1 MRYVENPE
9 KAAGISERAVA
20 RMAELGVPAN
30 PLNYE
35 VWYNY
40 YRGDKPELTRAV
52 DDALARGGAINE
64 GRLAEIHYKFLDV
77 ETDQDGGERV
87 ERISGELERQIDDV
101 LRHMRDAKDDNEGFG
116 ESLAGFS
123 EALAEGAT
131 ENDAGS
137 LVRKILLETQNVVA
151 KSKALERKLEES
163 SEQIGTLQ
171 QSLQEIRQEAQTD
184 GLTGIAN
191 RKCFDTRLHEEAMR
205 ASEDGSSLCLLLTDI
220 DHFKKFNDTF
230 GHSVG
235 DSVLKVVAKHLTDN
249 VKGADLAARY
259 GGEEFAVIL
268 PQTVIE
274 NAVTLAQQIREKLA
288 KKELKSKTNGESY
301 GNITLSIGV
310 SRFRPGE
317 PLSDLIDRADQGLY
331 RAKELGRNR
340 VVHEG
345 ELIVQAVAAGS

>member
-40 YRGDKPELTRAV
+40 YRGDRPELTRAV

-116 ESLAGFS
+116 ESLVGFS

>member
-9 KAAGISERAVA
+9 KAAGICERAVA
-20 RMAELGVPAN
+20 RMAELGMPAN
-30 PLNYE
+30 PLNFA

-40 YRGDKPELTRAV
+40 YSGERQELTQAV
-52 DDALARGGAINE
+52 DDALAKGGSIDE
-64 GRLAEIHYKFLDV
+64 GRLGEIHYKFLDG
-77 ETDQDGGERV
+77 EAEQDSGEQV
-87 ERISGELERQIDDV
+87 ERIGGELEQQIDEV

-116 ESLAGFS
+116 ESLAGYS
-123 EALAEGAT
+123 VALAEGAA
-131 ENDAGS
+131 ENDVSS
-137 LVRKILLETQNVVA
+137 LVRNILLETQNVVA

-191 RKCFDTRLHEEAMR
+191 RKCFDLRLQEEASR

-268 PQTVIE
+268 PHTVID

-317 PLSDLIDRADQGLY
+317 SLSDLIDRADQGLY

-345 ELIVQAVAAGS
+345 ELVVQAVAAGS

>member
-9 KAAGISERAVA
+9 KAAAICEQAVA
-20 RMAELGVPAN
+20 RIAELGMPAN
-30 PLNYE
+30 PINYS

-40 YRGDKPELTRAV
+40 FSGEIHDLVLAV
-52 DDALARGGAINE
+52 DDVLGKGGAVDEIRFAE
-64 GRLAEIHYKFLDV
+64 LHREFLAGSDS
-77 ETDQDGGERV
+77 GERV
-87 ERISGELERQIDDV
+87 EQIRGELEQQIDEV
-101 LRHMRDAKDDNEGFG
+101 VRHMREANDDNKGFG
-116 ESLAGFS
+116 ESLADFS
-123 EALAEGAT
+123 EALATGTGEHDVA
-131 ENDAGS
+131 AV
-137 LVRKILLETQNVVA
+137 VRNILLETQNVVA
-151 KSKALERKLEES
+151 KSKTLEQRLHDS
-163 SEQIGTLQ
+163 TQQIGTLQ

-191 RKCFDTRLHEEAMR
+191 RKCFDMRLQEEATR

-249 VKGADLAARY
+249 VKGADLPARY

-268 PQTVIE
+268 PQTEIE
-274 NAVTLAQQIREKLA
+274 NATTLAEQIRGKLA
-288 KKELKSKTNGESY
+288 KKELKSKASGEGY
-301 GNITLSIGV
+301 GSITLSIGV

-317 PLSDLIDRADQGLY
+317 RLTDFIDRADQGLY
-331 RAKELGRNR
+331 KAKGLGRNR

-345 ELIVQAVAAGS
+345 ELEAPIAAVGS